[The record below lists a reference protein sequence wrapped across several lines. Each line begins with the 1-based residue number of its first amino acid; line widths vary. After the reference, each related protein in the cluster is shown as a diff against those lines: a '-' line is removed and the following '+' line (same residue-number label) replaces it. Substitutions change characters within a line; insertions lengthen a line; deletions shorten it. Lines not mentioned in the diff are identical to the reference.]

1 MLKPEIKSE
10 EHVKAFVDGFYNLVN
25 EDELLSP
32 IFNNFAKVNW
42 EAHMPTMYGFWNK
55 ILLGTG
61 SYTGS
66 PFDKHIPL
74 PIEQKHFDR
83 WIALFEINMDQIFQG
98 ELAEEAKLRARSIGG
113 IFAAKHKFLKEQKE
127 Q

>member
-1 MLKPEIKSE
+1 
-10 EHVKAFVDGFYNLVN
+10 
-25 EDELLSP
+25 
-32 IFNNFAKVNW
+32 
-42 EAHMPTMYGFWNK
+42 MPTMYSFWSK

-83 WIALFEINMDQIFQG
+83 WISLFEKNMDALFEG
-98 ELAEEAKLRARSIGG
+98 ELAEEAKLRARSIEG
-113 IFAAKHKFLKEQKE
+113 IFAAKHKFIREQKA
-127 Q
+127 QS

>member
-1 MLKPEIKSE
+1 
-10 EHVKAFVDGFYNLVN
+10 
-25 EDELLSP
+25 
-32 IFNNFAKVNW
+32 
-42 EAHMPTMYGFWNK
+42 PTMYAFWNK

-66 PFDKHIPL
+66 PFDKHISL

-83 WIALFEINMDQIFQG
+83 WIDLFQKNMDTLFQG

-127 Q
+127 QS